1 MIGGEKKGKRERD
14 VYVNYGGEE
23 EEEEVGDA
31 GLDIELF
38 CSREL
43 KNGLINLPMYNSN

>member
-1 MIGGEKKGKRERD
+1 VIGGEKKGKRERD

-23 EEEEVGDA
+23 EELGDA

>member
-1 MIGGEKKGKRERD
+1 VIGGEKKGKRERD

-23 EEEEVGDA
+23 EEVGDA
-31 GLDIELF
+31 GCWGRYRELF

-43 KNGLINLPMYNSN
+43 KNELINLPMIN